1 MERVDMTI
9 AVVAGAA
16 LVALAMGAFIGIA
29 AQRQLR
35 GRPIRKPRGA
45 APAASA
51 VIQSG
56 PQ

>member
-29 AQRQLR
+29 AQRQFR

-56 PQ
+56 SQ

>member
-1 MERVDMTI
+1 MERVGMTI
-9 AVVAGAA
+9 ALIAGPA
-16 LVALAMGAFIGIA
+16 LVALAMGAFVGFA
-29 AQRQLR
+29 AQRQFR